1 MTKVVEMNCET
12 GVETV
17 RDLTSEEQA
26 TYDQMVSDHADQLVA
41 DEAAA
46 TKLAE
51 DKASGDAKL
60 KALGLTDDEIAAR

>member
-17 RDLTSEEQA
+17 RDLTAKEQA
-26 TYDQMVSDHADQLVA
+26 AYDQLVS
-41 DEAAA
+41 DEADRRAA
-46 TKLAE
+46 QEAADTKRAE

>member
-26 TYDQMVSDHADQLVA
+26 TYDQMVRL
-41 DEAAA
+41 E
-46 TKLAE
+46 KE
-51 DKASGDAKL
+51 REGN
-60 KALGLTDDEIAAR
+60 E